1 MCFVDLIY
9 IYKYFIKSIFIFCK
23 YFFLSLLVSAALL
36 QGLEALLSLL
46 AVQLC
51 ATPFC
56 KGCPFARD
64 SAFCPFARGSALY
77 PFARGSVR
85 PSGLVLLQGIPF
97 CKGLLSSIRLAK
109 LCSHLLCFCLL
120 DSLFFRSFH
129 DLITDKLMLRAPCG
143 SSCPFLPEGS
153 LLCRSF

>member
-1 MCFVDLIY
+1 M
-9 IYKYFIKSIFIFCK
+9 
-23 YFFLSLLVSAALL
+23 SLF
-36 QGLEALLSLL
+36 

-51 ATPFC
+51 AKPFCKGYPFARASPFAKAMFLLTPFC

-64 SAFCPFARGSALY
+64 SALCPFARGSALY
-77 PFARGSVR
+77 PFARGSAR

-97 CKGLLSSIRLAK
+97 CKGLLSRIRLAK

-120 DSLFFRSFH
+120 DSLFFQSFH

-143 SSCPFLPEGS
+143 CHFHH
-153 LLCRSF
+153 